1 MLGRNHA
8 VTTAAAWAWAAPILL
23 PGVTVPELAATTV
36 LAAGMGVL
44 PDIDH
49 PDAAASQQFGVLSQ
63 VVSKVASG
71 AAGGHRQ
78 GTHSLAAPALI
89 AAGLWAGHRFG
100 WDGIRWV
107 EAALVGMAATVGL
120 SLLGPSIRLRTHPIV
135 AFGAGAAAV
144 WWTLAGGVAAWQY
157 EWVTALVVFGFVSH
171 MIGDGLTPQGVPLL
185 WPISRFRFR
194 LPLFRTGSPLETLVG
209 VAASMATV
217 WAFLSV
223 TVL

>member
-1 MLGRNHA
+1 M
-8 VTTAAAWAWAAPILL
+8 LL
-23 PGVTVPELAATTV
+23 PGITLPELAATTV

-49 PDAAASQQFGVLSQ
+49 PDAAASRQFGVLSK
-63 VVSKVASG
+63 VVSKVAKG

-89 AAGLWAGHRFG
+89 FAGLWLGHRQG

-120 SLLGPSIRLRTHPIV
+120 SLLGPSIQMRTHPIV

-144 WWTLAGGVAAWQY
+144 WWTLTGGVAEHPY
-157 EWVTALVVFGFVSH
+157 MWVAVLTVFGF
-171 MIGDGLTPQGVPLL
+171 IGHIVGDAVTPQGVPLL
-185 WPISRFRFR
+185 WPLSRMRFR
-194 LPLFRTGSPLETLVG
+194 LPLFKTGSKPETLVG
-209 VAASMATV
+209 VAATFAAL
-217 WAFLSV
+217 WAFVSAAFQ
-223 TVL
+223 